1 MNKKTKVKL
10 ELEESVAREATADD
24 CPTCK
29 QHFNCALSMESHKKL
44 YPKHFSGEP
53 FIVEGKKEA
62 VLVPLKVKMI
72 KEKKP

>member
-10 ELEESVAREATADD
+10 ELEESVNREATADD

-44 YPKHFSGEP
+44 YPKHFSGEAS
-53 FIVEGKKEA
+53 IVKDKEEA
-62 VLVPLKVKMI
+62 VLVPLKAKITKVT
-72 KEKKP
+72 KK